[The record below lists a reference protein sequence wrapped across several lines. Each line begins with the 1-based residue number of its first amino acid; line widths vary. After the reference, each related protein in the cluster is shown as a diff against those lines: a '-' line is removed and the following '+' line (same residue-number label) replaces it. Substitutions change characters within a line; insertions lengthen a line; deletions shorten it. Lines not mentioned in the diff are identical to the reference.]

1 MEADKS
7 ISNIIIKCNNMKNK
21 ILRKFS
27 VVMLSTVALAAIA
40 ACENHNHTPQGGV
53 QDGDA
58 VRPYVLA
65 TQGTFTGNTTNALV
79 TASNLDGGSVG
90 MANGLVNDGASYWVF
105 WGDKYLYG
113 LTYNQG
119 NAGTTRSYV
128 MNDDYTLSARSA
140 EYAVRRFVTYGI
152 YDRYIMTLS
161 TGDGPT
167 EWADANGYIPKSF
180 LVSYLDVEAET
191 YTTNDT
197 LEEHFLAENFLG
209 NGEYVTLAGIEQVGD
224 KLYSAAVPMGL
235 SQYGSSVEGGK
246 WVKPGNEDLLKT
258 EAGGSDS
265 SSYKEGE
272 LQWTQYPDECW
283 VAIFSD
289 ETLAEKQLIHTDKIS
304 YACGRNKSQYYQMIW
319 KTESGD
325 VYVFS
330 PSYAKS
336 MADPRQQT
344 TLPAGV
350 VRIKAGAEAFDDNY
364 YVNIEALTDGISFL
378 RTWYVGG
385 TKFLMLMYDMPIE
398 PGVTLTASRLAI
410 FDVESA
416 TLSYVEGLPSAERIS
431 GFGNAPYS
439 EEGKCYIAVTLT
451 DDYPAIY
458 AIDTTTAVATK
469 GLTVEATQ
477 VRGIGRLNPIN

>member
-1 MEADKS
+1 MNQTVKS
-7 ISNIIIKCNNMKNK
+7 
-21 ILRKFS
+21 FF
-27 VVMLSTVALAAIA
+27 ALLFAAA
-40 ACENHNHTPQGGV
+40 LVACETMPSGNHDNPATEGP
-53 QDGDA
+53 
-58 VRPYVLA
+58 RPYVIA
-65 TQGTFTGNTTNALV
+65 TQGTFSNTTTNALL
-79 TASNLDGGSVG
+79 TASTLDGGVVG
-90 MANGLVNDGASYWVF
+90 MEQGLVNDGASYWVF

-119 NAGTTRSYV
+119 NAATTRSYV
-128 MNDDYTLSARSA
+128 MNSDYTLSARSA
-140 EYAVRRFVTYGI
+140 EYAVRRFTTVGL
-152 YDRYIMTLS
+152 YDNYIMTTS
-161 TGDGPT
+161 TGDGPQ
-167 EWADANGYIPKSF
+167 ELADENGFLPKAI
-180 LVSYLDVEAET
+180 LVSLLDVEAET
-191 YTTNDT
+191 YATNNT
-197 LEEHFLAENFLG
+197 LEEQYLAENFLG
-209 NGEYVTLAGIEQVGD
+209 NGEYVTLAGLEQVGG

-235 SQYGSSVEGGK
+235 SQYGVKAEGGK
-246 WVKPGNEDLLKT
+246 WVREGFEDLIKT
-258 EAGGSDS
+258 ESGGSGS
-265 SSYKEGE
+265 SSAYKEGE

-439 EEGKCYIAVTLT
+439 EDGKCYIAVTLT